1 VCNQRYRLDR
11 SGNSSGSIRDT
22 NYFFKKEKHFMI
34 TDENVQAPLVDPTG
48 QALRHLV
55 FTASAGAVFGEPVV
69 NGDTTVIP
77 CSEVVIGMG
86 MGSGGGPSD
95 EKGNPMGSGSG
106 GGGGARGRPVAAIV
120 ITNEGVRVEPI
131 FDVTKIVLA
140 SLTTGAFILLW
151 AGRLSLMK
159 RSGRRPSLSKIRRS
173 IGS

>member
-1 VCNQRYRLDR
+1 
-11 SGNSSGSIRDT
+11 
-22 NYFFKKEKHFMI
+22 MI
-34 TDENVQAPLVDPTG
+34 TDENVQTPRVDPTG

-55 FTASAGAVFGEPVV
+55 FTASADAVFGEPVV

-86 MGSGGGPSD
+86 MGSGGGPVD

-106 GGGGARGRPVAAIV
+106 GGGGARGRPVAAII
-120 ITNEGVRVEPI
+120 ITKESVRVEPI
-131 FDVTKIVLA
+131 FDITKIVLA

-151 AGRLSLMK
+151 VGRLSLMK
-159 RSGRRPSLSKIRRS
+159 RSGRGPSLSKLRRS